1 MNKTQKEILDLISK
15 YATEN
20 PSQRLG
26 QIIFN
31 LDINQFDKNK
41 EFILRDIYNDSDEEI
56 LKRIKERL
64 IKIGSQKTN

>member
-1 MNKTQKEILDLISK
+1 MNKTQKEILDIISK

-20 PSQRLG
+20 PSQRFG

-41 EFILRDIYNDSDEEI
+41 EFIIRDIHNDSDEEI
-56 LKRIKERL
+56 LKRVKERL
-64 IKIGSQKTN
+64 KKLTS

>member
-1 MNKTQKEILDLISK
+1 MNKTQKEILDIISK

-20 PSQRLG
+20 PSQRFG

-41 EFILRDIYNDSDEEI
+41 EFIIRDIHNDSDEEI

-64 IKIGSQKTN
+64 KKINSQ

>member
-1 MNKTQKEILDLISK
+1 MNKTQKEILDIISK
-15 YATEN
+15 YTNEN

-41 EFILRDIYNDSDEEI
+41 NHILRDIYNDSDEEI
-56 LKRIKERL
+56 LKRLKERL
-64 IKIGSQKTN
+64 KKIYPQ

>member
-1 MNKTQKEILDLISK
+1 MNKTQKEILDIISK

-20 PSQRLG
+20 PSKRFG

-41 EFILRDIYNDSDEEI
+41 EFIIRDIHNDSDEEI
-56 LKRIKERL
+56 LKRVKERL
-64 IKIGSQKTN
+64 KKLTS